1 MRELLTTRVLLIAAV
16 CSAMSVT
23 GWTQSRNLSVDEIVS
38 KMEQA
43 QTDQRDHAV
52 GYTVTRKYELSS
64 QETQKPKSEVM
75 AQINF
80 VPPSQKDYT
89 VRKIEGSDQGADIV
103 RRVLEHESEMASHA
117 ESHELTARNYQFALL
132 GHEPVDGHDCY
143 VLQLTPRRNAVE
155 LVRGKAWVDAT
166 NFQIRRIEG
175 TPAKNPSWWI
185 HNLHVTINYGVV
197 QGIWTQVAT
206 KAVAEVRVM
215 GTQVLTSREV
225 DLQTATVDARNRL
238 PKRVVDHHNNKA
250 RRATADSA
258 VWVPR

>member
-1 MRELLTTRVLLIAAV
+1 
-16 CSAMSVT
+16 MS
-23 GWTQSRNLSVDEIVS
+23 WCAWAQSRGPSLDEIVS

-43 QTDQRDHAV
+43 QTDQRHHAV
-52 GYTVTRKYELSS
+52 GYTVTRKYVLSS
-64 QETQKPKSEVM
+64 QRTQKSTSEVM

-89 VRKIEGSDQGADIV
+89 VRKLEGSDRGADIV

-143 VLQLTPRRNAVE
+143 VLQLTPRRSAVE
-155 LVRGKAWVDAT
+155 LVRGQAWVDAT
-166 NFQIRRIEG
+166 DFQIRRIEG
-175 TPAKNPSWWI
+175 TPAKSPSWWI
-185 HNLHVTINYGVV
+185 HNLHLTINYGQV
-197 QGIWTQVAT
+197 QGVWTQVAT
-206 KAVAEVRVM
+206 KAVAEVRLM
-215 GTQVLTSREV
+215 GTHVLTSREV

-238 PKRVVDHHNNKA
+238 PRRPADHRTNRT
-250 RRATADSA
+250 RRATTDSA

>member
-1 MRELLTTRVLLIAAV
+1 
-16 CSAMSVT
+16 MS
-23 GWTQSRNLSVDEIVS
+23 WCAWAQSRGPSLDEIVS

-52 GYTVTRKYELSS
+52 GYTVTRKYELSN
-64 QETQKPKSEVM
+64 QRTQKSTSEVM
-75 AQINF
+75 AQVNF

-89 VRKIEGSDQGADIV
+89 VRKLEGSDRGAEIV

-132 GHEPVDGHDCY
+132 GHEPVDGHDSY
-143 VLQLTPRRNAVE
+143 VLQLTPKRNAVE

-166 NFQIRRIEG
+166 DFQIRRIEG
-175 TPAKNPSWWI
+175 TPAKSPSWWI
-185 HNLHVTINYGVV
+185 RNLHVTINYGQV

-206 KAVAEVRVM
+206 KAVAEVRLM
-215 GTQVLTSREV
+215 GTSVLTSREV
-225 DLQTATVDARNRL
+225 DLQAATVDARNRQPRRL
-238 PKRVVDHHNNKA
+238 ADHRTNRT